1 MALSGIYIVT
11 LNSSHPVSVN
21 VNDKR
26 AAEQSIK
33 VTKENCKIG
42 KAVDLEKHKKNY
54 FKTFG
59 ESNVNF
65 EILATT
71 LSINSIETSLLIAL
85 DEYRMIGPSG
95 SKNEWLE
102 NISVNDAKVIVST
115 VFEEHQEHIL
125 ENFLDVNEYIVQKYM
140 EQYGLYQSDED
151 SKLSALDLIHLFLE
165 LKGLTPNLS
174 EWNIGSLQHNT
185 SRLFRLF
192 QLKALFK
199 AFKIDF
205 NPKSFIDGKFI
216 EASNLDFTKVIE
228 NIKNNTYHSEKIK
241 SKIEKADLVATF
253 KILFDYKQ
261 KFTNI
266 QNFSSG
272 VYAATGGYLYSYN
285 IVKKSNGSM
294 KNSISEID
302 SILSNLISPNNDK
315 FTISELV
322 RHYNYPN
329 VNLDDIDMD
338 NW

>member
-1 MALSGIYIVT
+1 M
-11 LNSSHPVSVN
+11 
-21 VNDKR
+21 
-26 AAEQSIK
+26 
-33 VTKENCKIG
+33 
-42 KAVDLEKHKKNY
+42 
-54 FKTFG
+54 
-59 ESNVNF
+59 
-65 EILATT
+65 
-71 LSINSIETSLLIAL
+71 
-85 DEYRMIGPSG
+85 
-95 SKNEWLE
+95 
-102 NISVNDAKVIVST
+102 
-115 VFEEHQEHIL
+115 
-125 ENFLDVNEYIVQKYM
+125 ENFLNVDEYVLQKYIG
-140 EQYGLYQSDED
+140 QYGQCEIDED
-151 SKLSALDLIHLFLE
+151 RRLSALDLIHLFLE
-165 LKGLTPNLS
+165 LKDLTPDFS
-174 EWNIGSLQHNT
+174 EWNIGSLQDNT

-228 NIKNNTYHSEKIK
+228 NIKNDTNHSEKIK
-241 SKIEKADLVATF
+241 GKIEKADLVATF

-272 VYAATGGYLYSYN
+272 VYAAMGGYLYSYN
-285 IVKKSNGSM
+285 IVKNSNASM

-322 RHYNYPN
+322 KHYNYPN

-338 NW
+338 NL